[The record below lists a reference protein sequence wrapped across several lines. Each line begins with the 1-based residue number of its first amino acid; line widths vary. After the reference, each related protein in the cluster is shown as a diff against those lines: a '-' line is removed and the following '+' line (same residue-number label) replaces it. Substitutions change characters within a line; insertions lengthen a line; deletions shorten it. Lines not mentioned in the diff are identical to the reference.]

1 MQRSGLSRLLGT
13 YLFSRA
19 RLKLWLLFAV
29 VLSAYVVN
37 IKLAIL
43 YNDWNGRFFDALQKV
58 DQEGIYRELFYFI
71 GLAAAIIIL
80 LVWAGYL
87 KDRLILALRRD
98 VTEIFFARWL
108 SPASAHYLLKE
119 SGKEPDNPDQRITED
134 VRSMTSLA
142 VNLFISLFDSVL
154 TIGSFSLILWNLSGS
169 ITLFGITIPGYMFW
183 VCLLYTAAA
192 TFFTHLIGRKLK
204 GFNMEAQHMEA
215 NLRSALMEK
224 RRNGAAIAGSHAEG
238 AEEQGLK
245 ERFSELLKVLIALI
259 KKQRDL
265 DLFTVGIGQF
275 THLAPI
281 FFSLPS
287 FFAGAI
293 QLGGVMQIRGAF
305 NDVARSLSWIIFAY
319 DDLAKLSAAYER
331 LRRLEAGLAEAEEQ
345 AMKLASR
352 RRTLAQGGE
361 EVLKADIVLQ
371 IPERGRE
378 GEAGEQN
385 EGNRE
390 STRLLPLQL
399 SLRRGSLVFVTGP
412 SGIGKSTLLKVLAG
426 FSDGYSGEIASSRS
440 LVWIPQKP
448 YLQKGI
454 LRAVLAYP
462 KPPSG
467 LSNDEAKQLLALA
480 GLDRFSSELD
490 RRADWASELSGGEQ
504 QRIVL
509 LRAMRLKPD
518 ILLMDEMTSG
528 LDDVTA
534 ERMLAVMRKLLPET
548 AILLVTHQSA
558 LFPKADAIIR
568 LG

>member
-1 MQRSGLSRLLGT
+1 MQRSGLARLLGQ
-13 YLFSRA
+13 YLFSRD
-19 RLKLWLLFAV
+19 RLKLWLLFGI
-29 VLSAYVVN
+29 VLGAYVVN
-37 IKLAIL
+37 IRLAIL

-71 GLAAAIIIL
+71 GLAAAIIVL

-108 SPASAHYLLKE
+108 SPRSAHYLLRE

-134 VRSMTSLA
+134 VRSLTSLA

-183 VCLLYTAAA
+183 VCLIYTAVA

-224 RRNGAAIAGSHAEG
+224 RRNGAAIAGSHAEA
-238 AEEQGLK
+238 AEERGLRD
-245 ERFSELLKVLIALI
+245 RFSDLLQVLIALI

-287 FFAGAI
+287 FFSGAI

-331 LRRLEAGLAEAEEQ
+331 LRRLEQGIRDADEAAE
-345 AMKLASR
+345 KLASAR
-352 RRTLAQGGE
+352 KMLPEGSP
-361 EVLKADIVLQ
+361 EVMHADIVLN
-371 IPERGRE
+371 IPE
-378 GEAGEQN
+378 
-385 EGNRE
+385 GNQGQFRA
-390 STRLLPLQL
+390 LPVDL
-399 SLRRGSLVFVTGP
+399 SLKPGTLAFATGP

-426 FSDGYSGEIASSRS
+426 FSGTFTGEIASRGTI
-440 LVWIPQKP
+440 VWIPQKP
-448 YLQKGI
+448 YLMKGT
-454 LRAVLAYP
+454 LRSTLAYP
-462 KPPSG
+462 RDPSS
-467 LSNDEAKQLLALA
+467 LSDREAKELLSLA
-480 GLDRFSSELD
+480 RLDHLADQLDRN
-490 RRADWASELSGGEQ
+490 ADWANALSGGEQ

-509 LRAMRLKPD
+509 LRAVRLKPD

-528 LDDVTA
+528 LDDASA
-534 ERMLAVMRKLLPET
+534 ERMLDLMKKLLPRT

-558 LFPKADAIIR
+558 LFPKADQILR
-568 LG
+568 LA

>member
-1 MQRSGLSRLLGT
+1 MQRSGLARLLGQ
-13 YLFSRA
+13 YLFSRD
-19 RLKLWLLFAV
+19 RLKLWLLFGI
-29 VLSAYVVN
+29 VLGAYVVN
-37 IKLAIL
+37 IRLAIL

-71 GLAAAIIIL
+71 GLAAAIIVL

-108 SPASAHYLLKE
+108 SSRSAHYLLRE

-134 VRSMTSLA
+134 VRSLTSLA

-183 VCLLYTAAA
+183 VCLIYTAVA

-224 RRNGAAIAGSHAEG
+224 RRNGAAIAGSHAEA
-238 AEEQGLK
+238 AEERGLRD
-245 ERFSELLKVLIALI
+245 RFSDLLQVLIALI

-287 FFAGAI
+287 FFSGAI

-331 LRRLEAGLAEAEEQ
+331 LRRLEQGIRDADEAAE
-345 AMKLASR
+345 KLSSERKMLPEGSPEVMHADIILNIPEGNQGKFRALPVDLSLKPG
-352 RRTLAQGGE
+352 TLAF
-361 EVLKADIVLQ
+361 A
-371 IPERGRE
+371 
-378 GEAGEQN
+378 
-385 EGNRE
+385 
-390 STRLLPLQL
+390 
-399 SLRRGSLVFVTGP
+399 TGP

-426 FSDGYSGEIASSRS
+426 FSDTFTGEIASRGTI
-440 LVWIPQKP
+440 VWIPQKP
-448 YLQKGI
+448 YLMRGT
-454 LRAVLAYP
+454 LRSALAYP
-462 KPPSG
+462 RDPSS
-467 LSNDEAKQLLALA
+467 LSDREAKELLSLA
-480 GLDRFSSELD
+480 RLDHLADQLDRN
-490 RRADWASELSGGEQ
+490 ADWANALSGGEQ

-509 LRAMRLKPD
+509 LRAVRLKPD

-528 LDDVTA
+528 LDDTSA
-534 ERMLAVMRKLLPET
+534 ERMLDLMKKLLPRT

-558 LFPKADAIIR
+558 LFPKVDQILR
-568 LG
+568 LA

>member
-1 MQRSGLSRLLGT
+1 MQRSGLARLLGQ
-13 YLFSRA
+13 YLFSRD
-19 RLKLWLLFAV
+19 RLKLWLLFGI
-29 VLSAYVVN
+29 VLGAYVVN
-37 IKLAIL
+37 IRLAIL

-71 GLAAAIIIL
+71 GLAAAIIVL

-108 SPASAHYLLKE
+108 SSRSAHYLLRE

-134 VRSMTSLA
+134 VRSLTSLA

-183 VCLLYTAAA
+183 VCLIYTAVA

-224 RRNGAAIAGSHAEG
+224 RRNGAAIAGSHAEA
-238 AEEQGLK
+238 AEERGLRD
-245 ERFSELLKVLIALI
+245 RFSDLLQVLIALI

-287 FFAGAI
+287 FFSGAI

-331 LRRLEAGLAEAEEQ
+331 LRRLEQGIRDADEAAE
-345 AMKLASR
+345 KLSSERKMLPEGSPEVMHADIILNIPEGNQGKFRALPVDLSLKPG
-352 RRTLAQGGE
+352 TLAF
-361 EVLKADIVLQ
+361 A
-371 IPERGRE
+371 
-378 GEAGEQN
+378 
-385 EGNRE
+385 
-390 STRLLPLQL
+390 
-399 SLRRGSLVFVTGP
+399 TGP

-426 FSDGYSGEIASSRS
+426 FSGTFTGEIASRGTI
-440 LVWIPQKP
+440 VWIPQKP
-448 YLQKGI
+448 YLMRGT
-454 LRAVLAYP
+454 LRSALAYP
-462 KPPSG
+462 RDPSS
-467 LSNDEAKQLLALA
+467 LSDREAKELLSLA
-480 GLDRFSSELD
+480 RLDHLADQLDRN
-490 RRADWASELSGGEQ
+490 ADWANALSGGEQ

-509 LRAMRLKPD
+509 LRAVRLKPD

-528 LDDVTA
+528 LDDTSA
-534 ERMLAVMRKLLPET
+534 ERMLDLMKKLLPRT
-548 AILLVTHQSA
+548 AILLVAHQSA
-558 LFPKADAIIR
+558 LFPKADQILR
-568 LG
+568 LA

>member
-1 MQRSGLSRLLGT
+1 MQRSGLARLLGQ
-13 YLFSRA
+13 YLFSRD
-19 RLKLWLLFAV
+19 RLKLWLLFGI
-29 VLSAYVVN
+29 VLGAYVVN
-37 IKLAIL
+37 IRLAIL

-71 GLAAAIIIL
+71 GLAAAIIVL

-108 SPASAHYLLKE
+108 SSRSAHYLLRE

-134 VRSMTSLA
+134 VRSLTSLA

-183 VCLLYTAAA
+183 VCLIYTAVA

-224 RRNGAAIAGSHAEG
+224 RRNGAAIAGSHAEA
-238 AEEQGLK
+238 AEERGLRD
-245 ERFSELLKVLIALI
+245 RFSDLLQVLIALI

-287 FFAGAI
+287 FFSGAI

-331 LRRLEAGLAEAEEQ
+331 LRRLEQGIRDADEAAE
-345 AMKLASR
+345 KLSSERKMLPEGSPEVMHADIILNIPEGNQGKFRALPVDLSLKPG
-352 RRTLAQGGE
+352 TLAF
-361 EVLKADIVLQ
+361 A
-371 IPERGRE
+371 
-378 GEAGEQN
+378 
-385 EGNRE
+385 
-390 STRLLPLQL
+390 
-399 SLRRGSLVFVTGP
+399 TGP

-426 FSDGYSGEIASSRS
+426 FSGTFTGEIASRGTI
-440 LVWIPQKP
+440 VWIPQKP
-448 YLQKGI
+448 YLMRGT
-454 LRAVLAYP
+454 LRSALAYP
-462 KPPSG
+462 RDPSS
-467 LSNDEAKQLLALA
+467 LSDREAKELLSLA
-480 GLDRFSSELD
+480 RLDHLADQLDRN
-490 RRADWASELSGGEQ
+490 ADWANALSGGEQ

-509 LRAMRLKPD
+509 LRAVRLKPD

-528 LDDVTA
+528 LDDTSA
-534 ERMLAVMRKLLPET
+534 ERMLDLMKKLLPRT

-558 LFPKADAIIR
+558 LFPKADQILR
-568 LG
+568 LA

>member
-1 MQRSGLSRLLGT
+1 MQRSGLARLLGQ
-13 YLFSRA
+13 YLFSRD
-19 RLKLWLLFAV
+19 RLKLWLLFGI
-29 VLSAYVVN
+29 VLGAYVVN
-37 IKLAIL
+37 IRLAIL

-71 GLAAAIIIL
+71 GLAAAIIVL

-108 SPASAHYLLKE
+108 SSRSAHYLLRE

-134 VRSMTSLA
+134 VRSLTSLA

-183 VCLLYTAAA
+183 VCLIYTAVA

-224 RRNGAAIAGSHAEG
+224 RRNGAAIAGSHAEA
-238 AEEQGLK
+238 AEERGLRD
-245 ERFSELLKVLIALI
+245 RFSDLLQVLIALI

-287 FFAGAI
+287 FFSGAI

-331 LRRLEAGLAEAEEQ
+331 LRRLEQGIRDADEAAE
-345 AMKLASR
+345 KLSSERKMLPEGSPEVMHADIILNIPEGNQGKFRALPVDLSLKPG
-352 RRTLAQGGE
+352 TLAF
-361 EVLKADIVLQ
+361 AT
-371 IPERGRE
+371 
-378 GEAGEQN
+378 
-385 EGNRE
+385 
-390 STRLLPLQL
+390 S
-399 SLRRGSLVFVTGP
+399 P

-426 FSDGYSGEIASSRS
+426 FSGTFTGEIASRGTI
-440 LVWIPQKP
+440 VWIPQKP
-448 YLQKGI
+448 YLMRGT
-454 LRAVLAYP
+454 LRSALAYP
-462 KPPSG
+462 RDPSS
-467 LSNDEAKQLLALA
+467 LSDREAKELLSLA
-480 GLDRFSSELD
+480 RLDHLADQLDRN
-490 RRADWASELSGGEQ
+490 ADWANALSGGEQ

-509 LRAMRLKPD
+509 LRAVRLKPD

-528 LDDVTA
+528 LDDTSA
-534 ERMLAVMRKLLPET
+534 ERMLDLMKKLLPRT

-558 LFPKADAIIR
+558 LFPKADQILR
-568 LG
+568 LA

>member
-1 MQRSGLSRLLGT
+1 MQRSGLARLLGQ
-13 YLFSRA
+13 YLFSRD
-19 RLKLWLLFAV
+19 RLKLWLLFGI
-29 VLSAYVVN
+29 VLGAYVVN
-37 IKLAIL
+37 IRLAIL

-71 GLAAAIIIL
+71 GLAAAIIVL

-108 SPASAHYLLKE
+108 SSRSAHYLLRE

-134 VRSMTSLA
+134 VRSLTSLA

-183 VCLLYTAAA
+183 VCLIYTAVA

-224 RRNGAAIAGSHAEG
+224 RRNGAAIAGSHAEA
-238 AEEQGLK
+238 AEERGLRD
-245 ERFSELLKVLIALI
+245 RFSDLLQVLIALI

-287 FFAGAI
+287 FFSGAI

-331 LRRLEAGLAEAEEQ
+331 LRRLEQGIRDADEAAG
-345 AMKLASR
+345 KLSSERKMLPEGSPEVMHADIILNIPEGNQGKFRALPVDLSLKPG
-352 RRTLAQGGE
+352 TLAF
-361 EVLKADIVLQ
+361 A
-371 IPERGRE
+371 
-378 GEAGEQN
+378 
-385 EGNRE
+385 
-390 STRLLPLQL
+390 
-399 SLRRGSLVFVTGP
+399 TGP

-426 FSDGYSGEIASSRS
+426 FSGTFTGEIASRGTI
-440 LVWIPQKP
+440 VWIPQKP
-448 YLQKGI
+448 YLMRGT
-454 LRAVLAYP
+454 LRSALAYP
-462 KPPSG
+462 RDPSS
-467 LSNDEAKQLLALA
+467 LSDREAKELLSLA
-480 GLDRFSSELD
+480 RLDHLADQLDRN
-490 RRADWASELSGGEQ
+490 ADWANALSGGEQ

-509 LRAMRLKPD
+509 LRAVRLKPD

-528 LDDVTA
+528 LDDTSA
-534 ERMLAVMRKLLPET
+534 ERMLDLMKKLLPRT

-558 LFPKADAIIR
+558 LFPKADQILR
-568 LG
+568 LA

>member
-1 MQRSGLSRLLGT
+1 MHRSGLARLLGQ
-13 YLFSRA
+13 YLFSRD
-19 RLKLWLLFAV
+19 RLKLWLLFGI
-29 VLSAYVVN
+29 VLGAYVVN
-37 IKLAIL
+37 IRLAIL

-58 DQEGIYRELFYFI
+58 DQEGIYRELLYFI
-71 GLAAAIIIL
+71 GLAAAIIVL

-87 KDRLILALRRD
+87 KDRLILALRRE

-108 SPASAHYLLKE
+108 SPRSAHYLLRE

-183 VCLLYTAAA
+183 VCLIYTAVA

-204 GFNMEAQHMEA
+204 SFNMEAQHMEA

-224 RRNGAAIAGSHAEG
+224 RRNGAAIAGSHAEA
-238 AEEQGLK
+238 AEERGLRD
-245 ERFSELLKVLIALI
+245 RFSDLLQVLIALI

-287 FFAGAI
+287 FFSGAI

-331 LRRLEAGLAEAEEQ
+331 LRRLEQGITDADEAAE
-345 AMKLASR
+345 KLASAR
-352 RRTLAQGGE
+352 KQLPDGSP
-361 EVLKADIVLQ
+361 EVLKADIVLN
-371 IPERGRE
+371 IPS
-378 GEAGEQN
+378 
-385 EGNRE
+385 GNKDQCRA
-390 STRLLPLQL
+390 LPVNL
-399 SLRRGSLVFVTGP
+399 SLRLGTLAFATGP

-426 FSDGYSGEIASSRS
+426 FSGSFTGEIASRGTI
-440 LVWIPQKP
+440 VWIPQKP
-448 YLQKGI
+448 YLMKGT
-454 LRAVLAYP
+454 LRSALAYP
-462 KPPSG
+462 RDPSS
-467 LSNDEAKQLLALA
+467 LSDKEAKELLSLARLDHLADQLE
-480 GLDRFSSELD
+480 RH
-490 RRADWASELSGGEQ
+490 ADWANALSGGEQ

-509 LRAMRLKPD
+509 LRAVSLKPD
-518 ILLMDEMTSG
+518 SLLMDEMTSG
-528 LDDVTA
+528 LDDASA
-534 ERMLAVMRKLLPET
+534 ERMLDLMKKLLPRT

-558 LFPKADAIIR
+558 LFHKADQILR
-568 LG
+568 LA

>member
-1 MQRSGLSRLLGT
+1 MHRSGLARLLGQ
-13 YLFSRA
+13 YLFSRD
-19 RLKLWLLFAV
+19 RLKLWLLFGI
-29 VLSAYVVN
+29 VLGAYVVN
-37 IKLAIL
+37 IRLAIL

-58 DQEGIYRELFYFI
+58 DQEGIYRELLYFI
-71 GLAAAIIIL
+71 GLAAAIIVL

-87 KDRLILALRRD
+87 KDRLILALRRE

-108 SPASAHYLLKE
+108 SPRSAHYLLRE

-183 VCLLYTAAA
+183 VCLIYTAVA

-204 GFNMEAQHMEA
+204 SFNMEAQHMEA

-224 RRNGAAIAGSHAEG
+224 RRNGAAIAGSHAEA
-238 AEEQGLK
+238 AEERGLRD
-245 ERFSELLKVLIALI
+245 RFSDLLQVLIALI

-287 FFAGAI
+287 FFSGAI

-331 LRRLEAGLAEAEEQ
+331 LRRLEQGITDADEAAE
-345 AMKLASR
+345 KLASAR
-352 RRTLAQGGE
+352 KQLPDGSP
-361 EVLKADIVLQ
+361 EVLKADIVLN
-371 IPERGRE
+371 IPS
-378 GEAGEQN
+378 
-385 EGNRE
+385 GNKDQCRA
-390 STRLLPLQL
+390 LPVNL
-399 SLRRGSLVFVTGP
+399 SLRQGTLAFATGP

-426 FSDGYSGEIASSRS
+426 VSGSFTGEIASRGTI
-440 LVWIPQKP
+440 VWIPQKP
-448 YLQKGI
+448 YLMKGT
-454 LRAVLAYP
+454 LRSALAYP
-462 KPPSG
+462 RDPSS
-467 LSNDEAKQLLALA
+467 LSDKEAKELLSLARLDHLADQLE
-480 GLDRFSSELD
+480 RH
-490 RRADWASELSGGEQ
+490 ADWANALSGGEQ

-509 LRAMRLKPD
+509 LRAVSLKPD

-528 LDDVTA
+528 LDDASA
-534 ERMLAVMRKLLPET
+534 ERMLDLMKKLLPRT

-558 LFPKADAIIR
+558 LFHKADQILR
-568 LG
+568 LA

>member
-1 MQRSGLSRLLGT
+1 MQRSGLARLLGQ
-13 YLFSRA
+13 YLFSRD
-19 RLKLWLLFAV
+19 RLKLWLLFGI
-29 VLSAYVVN
+29 VLGAYVVN
-37 IKLAIL
+37 IRLAIL

-71 GLAAAIIIL
+71 GLAAAIIVL

-108 SPASAHYLLKE
+108 SSRSAHYLLRE

-134 VRSMTSLA
+134 VRSLTSLA

-183 VCLLYTAAA
+183 VCLLYTAVA

-224 RRNGAAIAGSHAEG
+224 RRNGAAIAGAHAEA
-238 AEEQGLK
+238 AEERGLRD
-245 ERFSELLKVLIALI
+245 RFSDLLQVLIALI

-287 FFAGAI
+287 FFSGAI

-331 LRRLEAGLAEAEEQ
+331 LRRLEQGIRDADEAAE
-345 AMKLASR
+345 KLSSERKMLPEGSPEVMHADIILNIPEGNQGKFRALPVDLSLKPG
-352 RRTLAQGGE
+352 TLAF
-361 EVLKADIVLQ
+361 A
-371 IPERGRE
+371 
-378 GEAGEQN
+378 
-385 EGNRE
+385 
-390 STRLLPLQL
+390 
-399 SLRRGSLVFVTGP
+399 TGP

-426 FSDGYSGEIASSRS
+426 FSGTFTGEIASRGTI
-440 LVWIPQKP
+440 VWIPQKP
-448 YLQKGI
+448 YLMRGT
-454 LRAVLAYP
+454 LRSALAYP
-462 KPPSG
+462 RDPSS
-467 LSNDEAKQLLALA
+467 LSDREAKELLSLA
-480 GLDRFSSELD
+480 RLDHLADQLDRN
-490 RRADWASELSGGEQ
+490 ADWANALSGGEQ

-509 LRAMRLKPD
+509 LRAVRLKPD

-528 LDDVTA
+528 LDDTSA
-534 ERMLAVMRKLLPET
+534 ERMLDLMKKLLPRT

-558 LFPKADAIIR
+558 LFPKADQILR
-568 LG
+568 LA

>member
-1 MQRSGLSRLLGT
+1 MQRSSLARLLGQ
-13 YLFSRA
+13 YLFSRD
-19 RLKLWLLFAV
+19 RLKLWLLFGI
-29 VLSAYVVN
+29 VLGAYVVN
-37 IKLAIL
+37 IRLAIL

-71 GLAAAIIIL
+71 GLAAAIIVL

-108 SPASAHYLLKE
+108 SPRSAHYLLRE

-183 VCLLYTAAA
+183 VCLIYTAVA

-204 GFNMEAQHMEA
+204 SFNMEAQHMEA

-224 RRNGAAIAGSHAEG
+224 RRNGAAIAGSHAEA
-238 AEEQGLK
+238 AEERGLRD
-245 ERFSELLKVLIALI
+245 RFSDLLQVLIALI

-287 FFAGAI
+287 FFSGAI

-331 LRRLEAGLAEAEEQ
+331 LRRLEQGITDADEAAE
-345 AMKLASR
+345 KLASAR
-352 RRTLAQGGE
+352 KQLPDGSPD
-361 EVLKADIVLQ
+361 VLKADIVLN
-371 IPERGRE
+371 IPSGSKDQCR
-378 GEAGEQN
+378 A
-385 EGNRE
+385 
-390 STRLLPLQL
+390 LPVNL
-399 SLRRGSLVFVTGP
+399 SLRQGTLAFATDP

-426 FSDGYSGEIASSRS
+426 FSGSFTGEIATRGTI
-440 LVWIPQKP
+440 VWIPQKP
-448 YLQKGI
+448 YLMKGT
-454 LRAVLAYP
+454 LRSALAYP
-462 KPPSG
+462 RDPSS
-467 LSNDEAKQLLALA
+467 LSDKEAKELLSLARLDHLADQLE
-480 GLDRFSSELD
+480 RH
-490 RRADWASELSGGEQ
+490 ADWANALSGGEQ

-509 LRAMRLKPD
+509 LRAVSLKPD

-528 LDDVTA
+528 LDDASA
-534 ERMLAVMRKLLPET
+534 ERMLDLMKKLLPRT

-558 LFPKADAIIR
+558 LFHKADQILR
-568 LG
+568 LA

>member
-1 MQRSGLSRLLGT
+1 MQRSGLARLLGQ
-13 YLFSRA
+13 YLFSRD
-19 RLKLWLLFAV
+19 RLKLWLLFGI
-29 VLSAYVVN
+29 VLGAYVVN
-37 IKLAIL
+37 IRLAIL

-71 GLAAAIIIL
+71 GLAAAIIVL

-108 SPASAHYLLKE
+108 SSRSAHYLLRE
-119 SGKEPDNPDQRITED
+119 SGKEPDNPDQRIMED
-134 VRSMTSLA
+134 VRSLTSLA

-183 VCLLYTAAA
+183 VCLIYTAVA

-224 RRNGAAIAGSHAEG
+224 RRNGAAIAGSHAEA
-238 AEEQGLK
+238 AEERGLRD
-245 ERFSELLKVLIALI
+245 RFSDLLQVLIALI

-287 FFAGAI
+287 FFSGAI

-331 LRRLEAGLAEAEEQ
+331 LRRLEQGIRDADEAAE
-345 AMKLASR
+345 KLSSERKMLPEGSPEVMHADIILNIPEGNQGKFRALPVDLSLKPG
-352 RRTLAQGGE
+352 TLAF
-361 EVLKADIVLQ
+361 A
-371 IPERGRE
+371 
-378 GEAGEQN
+378 
-385 EGNRE
+385 
-390 STRLLPLQL
+390 
-399 SLRRGSLVFVTGP
+399 TGP

-426 FSDGYSGEIASSRS
+426 FSGTFTGEIASRGTI
-440 LVWIPQKP
+440 VWIPQKP
-448 YLQKGI
+448 YLMRGT
-454 LRAVLAYP
+454 LRSALAYP
-462 KPPSG
+462 RDPSS
-467 LSNDEAKQLLALA
+467 LSDREAKELLSLA
-480 GLDRFSSELD
+480 RLDHLADQLDRN
-490 RRADWASELSGGEQ
+490 ADWANALSGGEQ

-509 LRAMRLKPD
+509 LRAVRLKPD

-528 LDDVTA
+528 LDDTSA
-534 ERMLAVMRKLLPET
+534 ERMLDLMKKLLPRT

-558 LFPKADAIIR
+558 LFPKADQILR
-568 LG
+568 LA

>member
-1 MQRSGLSRLLGT
+1 MQRSGLARLLGQ
-13 YLFSRA
+13 YLFSRD
-19 RLKLWLLFAV
+19 RLKLWLLFGI
-29 VLSAYVVN
+29 VLGAYVVN
-37 IKLAIL
+37 IRLAIL

-71 GLAAAIIIL
+71 GLAAAIIVL

-108 SPASAHYLLKE
+108 SSRSAHYLLRE

-134 VRSMTSLA
+134 VRSLTSLA

-183 VCLLYTAAA
+183 VCLIYTAVA

-224 RRNGAAIAGSHAEG
+224 RRNGAAIAGSHAEA
-238 AEEQGLK
+238 AEERGLRD
-245 ERFSELLKVLIALI
+245 RFSDLLQVLIALI

-287 FFAGAI
+287 FFSGAI
-293 QLGGVMQIRGAF
+293 QLGGVMPIRGAF

-331 LRRLEAGLAEAEEQ
+331 LRRLEQGIRDADEAAE
-345 AMKLASR
+345 KLSSERNMLPEGSPEVMHADIILNIPEGNQGKFRALPVDLSLKPG
-352 RRTLAQGGE
+352 TLAF
-361 EVLKADIVLQ
+361 A
-371 IPERGRE
+371 
-378 GEAGEQN
+378 
-385 EGNRE
+385 
-390 STRLLPLQL
+390 
-399 SLRRGSLVFVTGP
+399 TGP

-426 FSDGYSGEIASSRS
+426 FSGTFTGEIASRGTI
-440 LVWIPQKP
+440 VWIPQKP
-448 YLQKGI
+448 YLMRGT
-454 LRAVLAYP
+454 LRSALAYP
-462 KPPSG
+462 RDPSS
-467 LSNDEAKQLLALA
+467 LSDREAKELLSLA
-480 GLDRFSSELD
+480 RLDHLADQLDRN
-490 RRADWASELSGGEQ
+490 ADWANALSGGEQ

-509 LRAMRLKPD
+509 LRAVRLKPD

-528 LDDVTA
+528 LDDTSA
-534 ERMLAVMRKLLPET
+534 ERMLDLMKKLLPRT

-558 LFPKADAIIR
+558 LFPKADQILR
-568 LG
+568 LA

>member
-1 MQRSGLSRLLGT
+1 MQRSSLARLLGQ
-13 YLFSRA
+13 YLFSRD
-19 RLKLWLLFAV
+19 RLKLWLLFGI
-29 VLSAYVVN
+29 VLGAYVVN
-37 IKLAIL
+37 IRLAIL

-71 GLAAAIIIL
+71 GLAAAIIVL

-108 SPASAHYLLKE
+108 SPRSAHYLLWE

-142 VNLFISLFDSVL
+142 VNLFINLFDSVL

-183 VCLLYTAAA
+183 VCLIYTAVA

-204 GFNMEAQHMEA
+204 SFNMEAQHMEA

-224 RRNGAAIAGSHAEG
+224 RRNGAAIAGSHAEA
-238 AEEQGLK
+238 AEERGLRD
-245 ERFSELLKVLIALI
+245 RFSDLLQVLIALI

-287 FFAGAI
+287 FFSGAI

-331 LRRLEAGLAEAEEQ
+331 LRRLEQGITDADEAAE
-345 AMKLASR
+345 KLASAR
-352 RRTLAQGGE
+352 KQLPDGSPD
-361 EVLKADIVLQ
+361 VLKADIVLN
-371 IPERGRE
+371 IPSGSKDQCR
-378 GEAGEQN
+378 A
-385 EGNRE
+385 
-390 STRLLPLQL
+390 LPVNL
-399 SLRRGSLVFVTGP
+399 SLRQGTLAFATGP

-426 FSDGYSGEIASSRS
+426 FSGSFTGEIATRGTI
-440 LVWIPQKP
+440 VWIPQKP
-448 YLQKGI
+448 YLMKGT
-454 LRAVLAYP
+454 LRSALAYP
-462 KPPSG
+462 RDPSS
-467 LSNDEAKQLLALA
+467 LSDKEAKELLSLARLDHLADQLE
-480 GLDRFSSELD
+480 RH
-490 RRADWASELSGGEQ
+490 ADWANALSGGEQ

-509 LRAMRLKPD
+509 LRAVSLKPD

-528 LDDVTA
+528 LDDASA
-534 ERMLAVMRKLLPET
+534 ERMLDLMKKLLPRT

-558 LFPKADAIIR
+558 LFHKADQILR
-568 LG
+568 LA

>member
-1 MQRSGLSRLLGT
+1 MQRSGLARLLGQ
-13 YLFSRA
+13 YLFSRD
-19 RLKLWLLFAV
+19 RLKLWLLFGI
-29 VLSAYVVN
+29 VLGAYVVN
-37 IKLAIL
+37 IRLAIL
-43 YNDWNGRFFDALQKV
+43 YNDWNGLFFDALQKV

-71 GLAAAIIIL
+71 GLAAAIIVL

-108 SPASAHYLLKE
+108 SSRSAHYLLRE

-134 VRSMTSLA
+134 VRSLTSLA

-183 VCLLYTAAA
+183 VCLIYTAVA

-224 RRNGAAIAGSHAEG
+224 RRNGAAIAGSHAEA
-238 AEEQGLK
+238 AEERGLRD
-245 ERFSELLKVLIALI
+245 RFSDLLQVLIALI

-287 FFAGAI
+287 FFSGAI

-331 LRRLEAGLAEAEEQ
+331 LRRLEQGIRDADEAAE
-345 AMKLASR
+345 KLSSERKMLPEGSPEVMHADIILNIPEGNQGKFRALPVDLSLKPG
-352 RRTLAQGGE
+352 TLAF
-361 EVLKADIVLQ
+361 A
-371 IPERGRE
+371 
-378 GEAGEQN
+378 
-385 EGNRE
+385 
-390 STRLLPLQL
+390 
-399 SLRRGSLVFVTGP
+399 TGP

-426 FSDGYSGEIASSRS
+426 FSGTFTGEIASRGTI
-440 LVWIPQKP
+440 VWIPQKP
-448 YLQKGI
+448 YLMRGT
-454 LRAVLAYP
+454 LRSALAYP
-462 KPPSG
+462 RDPSS
-467 LSNDEAKQLLALA
+467 LSDREAKELLSLA
-480 GLDRFSSELD
+480 RLDHLADQLDRN
-490 RRADWASELSGGEQ
+490 ADWANALSGGEQ

-509 LRAMRLKPD
+509 LRAVRLKPD

-528 LDDVTA
+528 LDDTSA
-534 ERMLAVMRKLLPET
+534 ERMLDLMKKLLPRT

-558 LFPKADAIIR
+558 LFPKADQILR
-568 LG
+568 LA

>member
-1 MQRSGLSRLLGT
+1 MQRSGLARLLGQ
-13 YLFSRA
+13 YLFSRD
-19 RLKLWLLFAV
+19 RLKLWLLFGI
-29 VLSAYVVN
+29 VLGAYVVN
-37 IKLAIL
+37 IRLAIL

-71 GLAAAIIIL
+71 GLAAAIIVL

-108 SPASAHYLLKE
+108 SSRSAHYLLRE
-119 SGKEPDNPDQRITED
+119 SGREPDNPDQRITED
-134 VRSMTSLA
+134 VRSLTSLA

-183 VCLLYTAAA
+183 VCLIYTAVA

-224 RRNGAAIAGSHAEG
+224 RRNGAAIAGSHAEA
-238 AEEQGLK
+238 AEERGLRD
-245 ERFSELLKVLIALI
+245 RFSDLLQVLIALS

-287 FFAGAI
+287 FFSGAI

-331 LRRLEAGLAEAEEQ
+331 LRRLEQGIRDADEAAE
-345 AMKLASR
+345 KLSSERKMLPEGSPEVMHADIILNIPEGNQGKFRALPVDLSLKPG
-352 RRTLAQGGE
+352 TLAF
-361 EVLKADIVLQ
+361 A
-371 IPERGRE
+371 
-378 GEAGEQN
+378 
-385 EGNRE
+385 
-390 STRLLPLQL
+390 
-399 SLRRGSLVFVTGP
+399 TGP

-426 FSDGYSGEIASSRS
+426 FSGTFTGEIASRGTI
-440 LVWIPQKP
+440 VWIPQKP
-448 YLQKGI
+448 YLMRGT
-454 LRAVLAYP
+454 LRSALAYP
-462 KPPSG
+462 RDPSS
-467 LSNDEAKQLLALA
+467 LSDREAKELLSLA
-480 GLDRFSSELD
+480 RLDHLADQLDRN
-490 RRADWASELSGGEQ
+490 ADWANALSGGEQ

-509 LRAMRLKPD
+509 LRAVRLKPD

-528 LDDVTA
+528 LDDTSA
-534 ERMLAVMRKLLPET
+534 ERMLDLMKKLLPRT

-558 LFPKADAIIR
+558 LFPKADQILR
-568 LG
+568 LA

>member
-1 MQRSGLSRLLGT
+1 MQRSGLARLLGQ
-13 YLFSRA
+13 YLFSRD
-19 RLKLWLLFAV
+19 RLKLWLLFGI
-29 VLSAYVVN
+29 VLGAYVVN
-37 IKLAIL
+37 IRLAIL

-71 GLAAAIIIL
+71 GLAAAIIVL

-108 SPASAHYLLKE
+108 SSRSAHYLLRE

-134 VRSMTSLA
+134 VRSLTSLA

-183 VCLLYTAAA
+183 VCLIYTAVA

-224 RRNGAAIAGSHAEG
+224 RRNGAAIAGSHAEA
-238 AEEQGLK
+238 AEDRGLRD
-245 ERFSELLKVLIALI
+245 RFSDLLQVLIALI

-287 FFAGAI
+287 FFSGAI

-331 LRRLEAGLAEAEEQ
+331 LRRLEQGIRDADEAAE
-345 AMKLASR
+345 KLSSERKMLPEGSPEVMHADIILNIPEGNQGKFRALPVDLSLKPG
-352 RRTLAQGGE
+352 TLAF
-361 EVLKADIVLQ
+361 A
-371 IPERGRE
+371 
-378 GEAGEQN
+378 
-385 EGNRE
+385 
-390 STRLLPLQL
+390 
-399 SLRRGSLVFVTGP
+399 TGP

-426 FSDGYSGEIASSRS
+426 FSGTFTGEIASRGTI
-440 LVWIPQKP
+440 VWIPQKP
-448 YLQKGI
+448 YLMRGT
-454 LRAVLAYP
+454 LRSALAYP
-462 KPPSG
+462 RDPSS
-467 LSNDEAKQLLALA
+467 LSDREAKELLSLA
-480 GLDRFSSELD
+480 RLDHLADQLDRN
-490 RRADWASELSGGEQ
+490 ADWANALSGGEQ

-509 LRAMRLKPD
+509 LRAVRLKPD

-528 LDDVTA
+528 LDDTSA
-534 ERMLAVMRKLLPET
+534 ERMLDLMKKLLPRT

-558 LFPKADAIIR
+558 LFPKADQILR
-568 LG
+568 LA

>member
-1 MQRSGLSRLLGT
+1 MHRSGLARLLGQ
-13 YLFSRA
+13 YLFSRD
-19 RLKLWLLFAV
+19 RLKLWLLFGI
-29 VLSAYVVN
+29 VLGAYVVN
-37 IKLAIL
+37 IRLAIL

-58 DQEGIYRELFYFI
+58 DQEGIYRELLYFI
-71 GLAAAIIIL
+71 GLAAAIIVL

-87 KDRLILALRRD
+87 KDRLILALRRE

-108 SPASAHYLLKE
+108 SPRSAHYLLRE

-183 VCLLYTAAA
+183 VCLIYTAVA

-204 GFNMEAQHMEA
+204 SFNMEAQHMEA

-224 RRNGAAIAGSHAEG
+224 RRNGAAIAGSHAEA
-238 AEEQGLK
+238 AEERGLRD
-245 ERFSELLKVLIALI
+245 RFSDLLQVLIALI

-287 FFAGAI
+287 FFSGAI
-293 QLGGVMQIRGAF
+293 QLGGVMQIRGAV

-331 LRRLEAGLAEAEEQ
+331 LRRLEQGITDADEAAE
-345 AMKLASR
+345 KLASAR
-352 RRTLAQGGE
+352 KQLPDGSP
-361 EVLKADIVLQ
+361 EVLKADIVLN
-371 IPERGRE
+371 IPS
-378 GEAGEQN
+378 
-385 EGNRE
+385 GNKDQCRA
-390 STRLLPLQL
+390 LPVNL
-399 SLRRGSLVFVTGP
+399 SLRQGTLAFATGP

-426 FSDGYSGEIASSRS
+426 FSGSFTGEIASRGTI
-440 LVWIPQKP
+440 VWIPQKP
-448 YLQKGI
+448 YLMKGT
-454 LRAVLAYP
+454 LRSALAYP
-462 KPPSG
+462 RDPSS
-467 LSNDEAKQLLALA
+467 LSDKEAKELLSLARLDHLADQLE
-480 GLDRFSSELD
+480 RH
-490 RRADWASELSGGEQ
+490 ADWANALSGGEQ

-509 LRAMRLKPD
+509 LRAVSLKPD

-528 LDDVTA
+528 LDDASA
-534 ERMLAVMRKLLPET
+534 ERMLDLMKKLLPRT

-558 LFPKADAIIR
+558 LFHKADQILR
-568 LG
+568 LA

>member
-1 MQRSGLSRLLGT
+1 MQRSGLARLLGQ
-13 YLFSRA
+13 YLFSRD
-19 RLKLWLLFAV
+19 RLKLWLLFGI
-29 VLSAYVVN
+29 VLGAYVVN
-37 IKLAIL
+37 IRLAIL

-71 GLAAAIIIL
+71 GLAAAIIVL

-108 SPASAHYLLKE
+108 SSRSAHYLLRE

-134 VRSMTSLA
+134 VRSLTSLA

-183 VCLLYTAAA
+183 VCLIYTAVA

-215 NLRSALMEK
+215 DLRSALMEK
-224 RRNGAAIAGSHAEG
+224 RRNGAAIAGSHAEA
-238 AEEQGLK
+238 AEERGLRD
-245 ERFSELLKVLIALI
+245 RFSDLLQVLIALI

-287 FFAGAI
+287 FFSGAI

-331 LRRLEAGLAEAEEQ
+331 LRRLEQGIRDADEAAE
-345 AMKLASR
+345 KLSSERKMLPEGSPEVMHADIILNIPEGNQGKFRALPVDLSLKPG
-352 RRTLAQGGE
+352 TLAF
-361 EVLKADIVLQ
+361 A
-371 IPERGRE
+371 
-378 GEAGEQN
+378 
-385 EGNRE
+385 
-390 STRLLPLQL
+390 
-399 SLRRGSLVFVTGP
+399 TGP

-426 FSDGYSGEIASSRS
+426 FSGTFTGEIASRGTI
-440 LVWIPQKP
+440 VWIPQKP
-448 YLQKGI
+448 YLMRGT
-454 LRAVLAYP
+454 LRSALAYP
-462 KPPSG
+462 RDPSS
-467 LSNDEAKQLLALA
+467 LSDREAKELLSLA
-480 GLDRFSSELD
+480 RLDHLADQLDRN
-490 RRADWASELSGGEQ
+490 ADWANALSGGEQ

-509 LRAMRLKPD
+509 LRAVRLKPD

-528 LDDVTA
+528 LDDTSA
-534 ERMLAVMRKLLPET
+534 ERMLDLMKKLLPRT

-558 LFPKADAIIR
+558 LFPKVDQILR
-568 LG
+568 LA

>member
-1 MQRSGLSRLLGT
+1 MQRSGLARLLGQ
-13 YLFSRA
+13 YLFSRD
-19 RLKLWLLFAV
+19 RLKLWLLFGI
-29 VLSAYVVN
+29 VLGAYVVN
-37 IKLAIL
+37 IRLAIL

-71 GLAAAIIIL
+71 GLAAAIIVL

-108 SPASAHYLLKE
+108 SSRSAHYLLRE

-134 VRSMTSLA
+134 VRSLTSLA

-183 VCLLYTAAA
+183 VCLIYTAVA

-224 RRNGAAIAGSHAEG
+224 RRNGAAIAGSHAEA
-238 AEEQGLK
+238 AEERGLRD
-245 ERFSELLKVLIALI
+245 RFSDLLQVLITLI

-287 FFAGAI
+287 FFSGAI

-331 LRRLEAGLAEAEEQ
+331 LRRLEQGIRDADEAAE
-345 AMKLASR
+345 KLSSERKMLPEGSPEVMHADIILNIPEGNQGKFRALPVDLSLKPG
-352 RRTLAQGGE
+352 TLAF
-361 EVLKADIVLQ
+361 A
-371 IPERGRE
+371 
-378 GEAGEQN
+378 
-385 EGNRE
+385 
-390 STRLLPLQL
+390 
-399 SLRRGSLVFVTGP
+399 TGP

-426 FSDGYSGEIASSRS
+426 FSGTFTGEIASRGTI
-440 LVWIPQKP
+440 VWIPQKP
-448 YLQKGI
+448 YLMRGT
-454 LRAVLAYP
+454 LRSALAYP
-462 KPPSG
+462 RDPSS
-467 LSNDEAKQLLALA
+467 LSDREAKELLSLA
-480 GLDRFSSELD
+480 RLDHLADQLDRN
-490 RRADWASELSGGEQ
+490 ADWANALSGGEQ

-509 LRAMRLKPD
+509 LRAVRLKPD

-528 LDDVTA
+528 LDDTSA
-534 ERMLAVMRKLLPET
+534 ERMLDLMKKLLPRT

-558 LFPKADAIIR
+558 LFPKADQILR
-568 LG
+568 LA